1 MAPVTEAVPAC
12 PVAGTDKAPL
22 VAQNELTEWT
32 PDGHLRHSSFVGL
45 RDDRGPSQRL
55 TGIELLQK
63 PLRPPITAVKIG

>member
-1 MAPVTEAVPAC
+1 MAPDTEALPAC
-12 PVAGTDKAPL
+12 PLAGTDKALL

-45 RDDRGPSQRL
+45 RDDKGPSQRL

-63 PLRPPITAVKIG
+63 PLRPPITAVI